1 MSKGN
6 LDLVG
11 IGNAIVDV
19 LSKTEDFFLSSN
31 KIHKGTMTLIEADQA
46 EALYAKMGPGM
57 EVSGGSA
64 ANTVAAFASMSGKAG
79 YIGKLA
85 NDQLGSVFRHDIKA
99 YGVDFDTPAL
109 EDGPPTARC
118 LILITPDA
126 QRTMCTFLG
135 ACVWIAPSDLN
146 EEMIKNATVTYLE
159 GYLYDRP
166 RAKQTFKKACEI
178 SHAAGKKVSL
188 SLSDPFCV
196 DRHRDEFLDLV
207 KSDVDILFGNEAEV
221 TSLYR
226 AQDFDHAIHYA
237 REACDITVITRS
249 DKGSLIVTKTDIIEV
264 KAEPVAQVVDTTGA
278 GDMYAAGFLY
288 GYTRGKSMAECG
300 RIGSIAAAEVI
311 AHVGARPQMD
321 LKQLLQE
328 KKAV

>member
-19 LSKTEDFFLSSN
+19 LSKTDDSFLTSN
-31 KIHKGTMTLIEADQA
+31 KIHKGTMTLIEAEQA

-79 YIGKLA
+79 YIGKVS

-146 EEMIKNATVTYLE
+146 EEMIKNAKVTYLE

-166 RAKQTFKKACEI
+166 RAKQTFRKACEI
-178 SHAAGKKVSL
+178 AHGAGKKIAL

-196 DRHRDEFLDLV
+196 ERHRDEFLDLV
-207 KSDVDILFGNEAEV
+207 KTDVDILFSNEAEIAA
-221 TSLYR
+221 LFR
-226 AQDFDHAIHYA
+226 AQDFEHTVHYA
-237 REACDITVITRS
+237 RESCEVTVITRGAQ
-249 DKGSLIVTKTDIIEV
+249 GSLVVTQDDIFEI
-264 KAEPVAQVVDTTGA
+264 KPEPVAQVVDTTGA

-288 GYTRGKSMAECG
+288 GYTRGKPMAECG

-321 LKQLLQE
+321 LKKLLQE
-328 KKAV
+328 KKAG